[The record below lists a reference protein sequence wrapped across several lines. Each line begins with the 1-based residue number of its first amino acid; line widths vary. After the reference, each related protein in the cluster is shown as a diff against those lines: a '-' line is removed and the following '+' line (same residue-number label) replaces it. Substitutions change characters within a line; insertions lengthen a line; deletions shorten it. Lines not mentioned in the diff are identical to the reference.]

1 MTQPRRLHLP
11 RMVGALLA
19 VIVLVTAVL
28 WISRG
33 DSDQAAPSTAP
44 APPPSPTVK
53 PELGHLA

>member
-1 MTQPRRLHLP
+1 MTQLRRLHLP

-33 DSDQAAPSTAP
+33 ESDLSLDTLADSHI
-44 APPPSPTVK
+44 
-53 PELGHLA
+53 L